1 MAVKWQTPGIRFT
14 EIDNTI
20 QTNADPGIGIGAIV
34 MKSNKGP
41 VNMRVLSRNYNEF
54 VEHFGEPEALDD
66 YGHFAAENYLAVSNQ
81 LLAVRA
87 TMGDEEYS
95 QIQFSYPEASTSA
108 TNMSEDTCVFKY
120 VDNLGDNNL
129 DLVQQL
135 SAVTVLS
142 ALLVEEGEEDHKS
155 AEWLVDDGGPIS
167 GFTLNQKADWSK
179 FRDIRSD
186 SDELIIYKQG
196 PNNIQGTGV
205 HVTYPSLVDVTGTIL
220 KTENKLIFND
230 YAFNEMSANCSEIAF
245 SNTKINDA
253 SSEELKEHTGVK
265 VTMKIPAE
273 YTLNNESFKLSFI
286 GEYSAVSGWGKK
298 LEDGGDDGV
307 FYKDIFTEDNFYP
320 AGKFSGFKMVESSE
334 DIDEN
339 DFQKAGY
346 GYQKAMKLQLLDW
359 EDVSTRKT
367 YYVNEY
373 DLNQKDYASD
383 DEEIDPISGA
393 VSAIRYREYGMEDD
407 SFVIAGEYQIDDKD
421 GLDAFFCSAISGMY
435 ANGEIDE
442 SSRMFPDRSPRKV
455 CFDMA
460 NEYGCSDPTEIMN
473 LYYLRYF
480 DVLEQEVTEKIVKSD
495 VTKKNAAGDMDAI
508 QDKLFWLFAKNTDGS
523 TTIKSVF
530 DAKSPDFAY
539 LPIQDDYEFKIRVK
553 IPQTTE
559 YSETIVKRNSITAT
573 PSSYIFNSTDR
584 TYIDGYTILTQ
595 TEDEPGN
602 GDIENYNSNF
612 DNQLVI
618 ASIGPGK
625 YGNDIGVSIITTE
638 CSEIAA
644 LQHPNAF
651 NWKYTY
657 DDEDQVND
665 DVQDYTENDADL
677 TWKKVFRINVYV
689 KTKTQTAKG
698 AWGSGMEAL
707 LKDPVESWFVS
718 SDPYAKDAE
727 GNSLYAPNVINGH
740 SEYIYVSRSSIALAR
755 NGKGQ
760 YEQPNQTYS
769 IYQLTG
775 GKNSTK
781 NNIQEKTAC
790 LSLYTDRQK
799 ADFDILFNTEA
810 IESYRGGKRMTAMQK
825 KIAQIAAAR
834 TMDIGVV
841 QTTSKAAKTC
851 KEMLS
856 ETKMFTFN
864 NGTYVACYGGYDK
877 YYNGTLASWIYLP
890 KSVAGACAMAYC
902 DNFAYPWMAPAG
914 VQRGGISYT
923 AGQLKRLTDDEV
935 GQLYDNQ
942 CNTSRDCGGYG
953 EVLWGQKTALKKVS
967 ALNRINVRRCLNY
980 IEKNLEN
987 ALTPYLFQQ
996 NTPNT
1001 RSSAKNVIDSFLN
1014 RVKSAEGIIS
1024 FSTSVTQDPE
1034 DAHIMNVNIHVIPAE
1049 AIEFIDIKINVDR
1062 NSGVTV
1068 AEG

>member
-1 MAVKWQTPGIRFT
+1 MAVKWSTPGIRFK

-87 TMGDEEYS
+87 TMGDEQYS

-120 VDNLGDNNL
+120 VDSLAENNL
-129 DLVQQL
+129 ELVQQL

-142 ALLVEEGEEDHKS
+142 ALLVEEGEGDNKI
-155 AEWLVDDGGPIS
+155 AEWVIDDEGAVS
-167 GFTLNQKADWSK
+167 GFTLNQEAEWAT
-179 FRDIRSD
+179 FRDIRTD
-186 SDELIIYKQG
+186 NDELIVYKKG
-196 PNNIQGTGV
+196 PNNLQGEGV

-220 KTENKLIFND
+220 KTENKLIFTD
-230 YAFNEMSANCSEIAF
+230 AAFESFSANCSEIAF

-253 SSEELKEHTGVK
+253 SSEELKDHIGVK

-273 YTLNNESFKLSFI
+273 YTLTDESFKLSFI
-286 GEYSAVSGWGKK
+286 GEFSAVSAWGKK

-307 FYKDIFTEDNFYP
+307 YYKDIFKAENFYP
-320 AGKFSGFKMVESSE
+320 AGKFEGFKGKVDNEAFAE
-334 DIDEN
+334 Y
-339 DFQKAGY
+339 GY
-346 GYQKAMKLQLLDW
+346 GAQDAMKLQLLDW

-367 YYVNEY
+367 YYVNTMDMNPEEY
-373 DLNQKDYASD
+373 TE
-383 DEEIDPISGA
+383 EEIEPVSGS
-393 VSAIRYREYGMEDD
+393 VSAVKYREYGMEDD
-407 SFVIAGEYQIDDKD
+407 SYVLVGAYEIDDKK
-421 GLDAFFCSAISGMY
+421 GPDAFFCSGISAMY
-435 ANGEIDE
+435 ANGSTTEEE
-442 SSRMFPDRSPRKV
+442 SMFDGRSPRKV

-473 LYYLRYF
+473 FYYLRYF
-480 DVLEQEVTEKIVKSD
+480 DVMAQEVVERVVKND
-495 VTKKNAAGDMDAI
+495 VKKKNSEGKMDAI
-508 QDKLFWLFAKNTDGS
+508 QSKLFWLYAKNTDGS

-530 DAKSPDFAY
+530 DATSPDFAY
-539 LPIQDDYEFKIRVK
+539 LPIQDDYEYKTRIK
-553 IPQTTE
+553 IPGTTE
-559 YSETIVKRNSITAT
+559 YAETIVKRNNIVAT

-584 TYIDGYTILTQ
+584 TYVDGYTILTQ

-602 GDIENYNSNF
+602 GDIENYVSMF

-625 YGNDIGVSIITTE
+625 YGDDVGVSIITTA
-638 CSEIAA
+638 CSDVLA

-657 DDEDQVND
+657 DEEDQVND

-677 TWKKVFRINVYV
+677 TWKKVFRINVYT
-689 KTKTQTAKG
+689 KTKTQSAKT
-698 AWGSGMEAL
+698 AWGSGMDAL

-718 SDPYAKDAE
+718 TDPYAKDAE

-740 SEYIYVSRSSIALAR
+740 SEYIYVSRASIALAK

-781 NNIQEKTAC
+781 NNIQEKTAA
-790 LSLYTDRQK
+790 LALYTDRQK

-810 IESYRGGKRMTAMQK
+810 VETFRGGKRMTAMQK
-825 KIAQIAAAR
+825 KIAQIAGDR

-851 KEMLS
+851 KDMLS
-856 ETKMFTFN
+856 ETKSFSFN
-864 NGTYVACYGGYDK
+864 NGTYVAMYGGYDK

-902 DNFAYPWMAPAG
+902 DNAAYPWMAPAG

-1014 RVKSAEGIIS
+1014 RVKSAEGILS
-1024 FSTSVTQDPE
+1024 YSTSVTQDPE
-1034 DAHIMNVNIHVIPAE
+1034 DAHIMNVNIHVVPAE

-1062 NSGVTV
+1062 NSGVEV
-1068 AEG
+1068 VEG